1 MSKRIAWAISPF
13 PRSLLGI
20 SILPI
25 FRLFPIFL
33 IPILGCGPSYPSA
46 CRAFA
51 IFPKFLIPSP
61 PPPSTIILY
70 NPHPNPSVLVCCQT
84 SAYIIQQHQF
94 INIMQQIYNSSPF
107 SIFDQF
113 PVLAQNLENKS
124 PELKPASD
132 MDGGC
137 GENKLGD
144 KCLTTWP
151 CISSLFLKLRV
162 KYFLFLIPQ
171 SKIHLGPD

>member
-1 MSKRIAWAISPF
+1 MKKRIAWAISPF
-13 PRSLLGI
+13 PPSLLGI
-20 SILPI
+20 LILPI

-33 IPILGCGPSYPSA
+33 IPILSCGPSYPSA
-46 CRAFA
+46 CRASA

-94 INIMQQIYNSSPF
+94 INIMQQIYNSSPS

-113 PVLAQNLENKS
+113 PVLAHNLGNKS

-144 KCLTTWP
+144 KMFDYVTLYIFPVFETT
-151 CISSLFLKLRV
+151 
-162 KYFLFLIPQ
+162 
-171 SKIHLGPD
+171 